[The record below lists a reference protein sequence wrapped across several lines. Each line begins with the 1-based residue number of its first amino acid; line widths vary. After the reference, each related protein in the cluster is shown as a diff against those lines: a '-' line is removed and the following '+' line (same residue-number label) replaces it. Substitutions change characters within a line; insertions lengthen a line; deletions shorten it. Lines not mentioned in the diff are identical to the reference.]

1 MKKFLRILAIIFLF
15 VVIVIVIK
23 SGILSGNDSSAS
35 EVVETVPEETV
46 SSEEIS
52 AEISETEEEIQDI
65 INPVSEEDDG
75 VVILGGDGI
84 PNN

>member
-1 MKKFLRILAIIFLF
+1 MKKFLRILAILFLL

>member
-1 MKKFLRILAIIFLF
+1 MKKFLRILAIIFLL
-15 VVIVIVIK
+15 VVIVILIK
-23 SGILSGNDSSAS
+23 SGFLSGNDSSTS
-35 EVVETVPEETV
+35 EIVETVSEETV
-46 SSEEIS
+46 SSEEVS

>member
-1 MKKFLRILAIIFLF
+1 MKNFLRILAIIFLL

-46 SSEEIS
+46 SNEEIS